1 MKRLLLSLILLFLF
15 ALPALAQEN
24 EVITLNDATPAVD
37 VVISLPPDT
46 TGTIGLNFD
55 GASIRLTDADNTTVF
70 SAADP
75 RLHALELNIAPNT
88 GPHTL
93 IVERLAGA
101 PEAYVSILSLPELS
115 IPGAPVLVQSS
126 QLALNQEVS
135 LPLDATHPGDSVAVS
150 IPPDTTGL
158 ISTSFPGASATTQ
171 LVDAQGVVVAESYS
185 GHVDGMNMVID
196 GGDYDFTVLASN
208 LVNRITTGVRA
219 VPADQNGFVPVQIPV
234 SAPPAQSSESVCVA
248 SIAVNSANL
257 RSGPGTGYSVI
268 DYGYR
273 DENYFVGGVNPQNSW
288 VVVGLDSGSA
298 WLSESVTRLSGTCDQ
313 LPVFDVPLRDA
324 QPAPIIVV
332 TPEPQVIIQSV
343 SSGSGSSSNSRSH
356 DDDDD
361 HQDDHDENEHEDD
374 DDD

>member
-1 MKRLLLSLILLFLF
+1 MKRLLLSLILLFISTM
-15 ALPALAQEN
+15 PVLAQDN
-24 EVITLNDATPAVD
+24 EVITLDDATPAVD

-46 TGTIGLNFD
+46 NGTIGLNFD
-55 GASIRLTDADNTTVF
+55 AASIKLADADHTTVF

-101 PEAYVSILSLPELS
+101 PEAHVSILSLPELP
-115 IPGAPVLVQSS
+115 IPGAPLLVQGV
-126 QLALNQEVS
+126 QLTLNQEVS
-135 LPLDATHPGDSVAVS
+135 LPLDAAHPGDSVEVH
-150 IPPDTTGL
+150 IPSDTTGL

-171 LVDAQGVVVAESYS
+171 LVDAQGVVIIESYS
-185 GHVDGMNMVID
+185 GHVDGMNVVID

-219 VPADQNGFVPVQIPV
+219 VPADQNGFIPLQVPV
-234 SAPPAQSSESVCVA
+234 SAAPAQSLEAVCVA
-248 SIAVNSANL
+248 SIAVNSVNL

-273 DENYFVGGVNPQNSW
+273 DENYFVGGVNPQNNW

-298 WLSESVTRLSGTCDQ
+298 WLSESVVRLNGGCGQ
-313 LPVFDVPLRDA
+313 LPIFDVPLRDA

-332 TPEPQVIIQSV
+332 TPEPQIIIQS
-343 SSGSGSSSNSRSH
+343 SSSGSSSSSSSH
-356 DDDDD
+356 DDD
-361 HQDDHDENEHEDD
+361 HEEDHDEDEHEDEREDD
-374 DDD
+374 DD